1 MSKNRLEEIRT
12 RLKYGLG
19 CLKHLRREILNSDDE
34 SLKDQINLLENDI
47 KYLFEQA
54 EQAQKNAH
62 DLVDM
67 NMQLKGAQRL
77 NTRYHQALEEI
88 ANKRMT
94 YADMFSAIRTAKEVL
109 RDRERTNETIKF
121 IRKH

>member
-1 MSKNRLEEIRT
+1 MSKERLEEIRT

-54 EQAQKNAH
+54 ERVQELEKDIKEWEIVNECWEEINENLAEQNK
-62 DLVDM
+62 
-67 NMQLKGAQRL
+67 
-77 NTRYHQALEEI
+77 RYREVLEEI
-88 ANKRMT
+88 ASKRMT
-94 YADMFSAIRTAKEVL
+94 YADMFGAIRTAKEVL
-109 RDRERTNETIKF
+109 RDKI
-121 IRKH
+121 

>member
-1 MSKNRLEEIRT
+1 MSKERLEEIRT

-47 KYLFEQA
+47 KFLYEQA
-54 EQAQKNAH
+54 ELAQKIRH

-77 NTRYHQALEEI
+77 NTRYLEALEEI
-88 ANKRMT
+88 ASKRMT
-94 YADMFSAIRTAKEVL
+94 YADMFSAIRTAKEAL
-109 RDRERTNETIKF
+109 EGEEW
-121 IRKH
+121 